1 MNTFTRIIR
10 AFNST
15 TRKPEKPS
23 CCLWNFHWNFPSVSS
38 PLKVV
43 LLSGGRAQVVTSPTL
58 RGQRSTLNV
67 LPEINK
73 EDAEAHDTFGH
84 SRKERNSSG
93 IYLKD
98 RRHPYRWCGFES
110 TAWLEVME
118 WSFVKLYLIGS
129 ALSAFT
135 VFFSLM
141 DSFGGLMYGQDDL
154 RVWAQDHQRPL
165 TAPSSRTGPTGA
177 KDEDSS

>member
-1 MNTFTRIIR
+1 
-10 AFNST
+10 
-15 TRKPEKPS
+15 
-23 CCLWNFHWNFPSVSS
+23 
-38 PLKVV
+38 
-43 LLSGGRAQVVTSPTL
+43 
-58 RGQRSTLNV
+58 
-67 LPEINK
+67 
-73 EDAEAHDTFGH
+73 
-84 SRKERNSSG
+84 
-93 IYLKD
+93 
-98 RRHPYRWCGFES
+98 
-110 TAWLEVME
+110 ME
-118 WSFVKLYLIGS
+118 WSFVKLYLIGW

>member
-1 MNTFTRIIR
+1 
-10 AFNST
+10 
-15 TRKPEKPS
+15 
-23 CCLWNFHWNFPSVSS
+23 
-38 PLKVV
+38 
-43 LLSGGRAQVVTSPTL
+43 
-58 RGQRSTLNV
+58 
-67 LPEINK
+67 
-73 EDAEAHDTFGH
+73 
-84 SRKERNSSG
+84 
-93 IYLKD
+93 
-98 RRHPYRWCGFES
+98 
-110 TAWLEVME
+110 ME

>member
-23 CCLWNFHWNFPSVSS
+23 CLWNFHWNFPSVSS
-38 PLKVV
+38 PLHVV
-43 LLSGGRAQVVTSPTL
+43 LLSAAGERKLLHLL
-58 RGQRSTLNV
+58 RSGDS
-67 LPEINK
+67 
-73 EDAEAHDTFGH
+73 
-84 SRKERNSSG
+84 ERNSPG

-110 TAWLEVME
+110 TAWNRIVLIPSQLEVME